1 MSNYQLT
8 WITENLAIGSAPMS
22 FADLGVI
29 RDQDIDGIV
38 NLCGEYCDLHEIESQ
53 SDFEVYYLPI
63 PDESVPDMAAMEM
76 ALDWLDESIYLGKKI
91 LVHCRFG
98 IGRTGTF
105 VTAYLI
111 RKGLSLKVAEKKL
124 KTTPASPESFRQWRL
139 LKKYS
144 KKTKQLKAR
153 EPSLENRQEVDLGTY
168 FDEYESLVAQIEDH
182 IDPGNDP
189 NLQLKRCGSH
199 TEECCFR
206 YFDLGL
212 METVYLHNRINRLLK
227 SQVRSEVIRQALD
240 ITVQVKKIRKE
251 MVFNGIWSSEANDT
265 LQREY
270 GRLQLR
276 CPLSS
281 QRVCLIYDSR
291 PISCRTA
298 NVSVDKDM
306 LKDIDEALVTLS
318 RNIFLAFTGNFMKR
332 GDLIFSM
339 ADTISGR
346 FVEQYF
352 NYLAGLQSVSE
363 E

>member
-29 RDQDIDGIV
+29 RDQGIDGIV
-38 NLCGEYCDLHEIESQ
+38 NLCGEYCDLHEIESK

-63 PDESVPDMAAMEM
+63 PDESTPNMADMER
-76 ALDWLDESIYLGKKI
+76 ALDWLDEAIYLGKKI

-111 RKGLSLKVAEKKL
+111 RRGLSLKVAEKKL

-144 KKTKQLKAR
+144 KKTKQLKVR
-153 EPSLENRQEVDLGTY
+153 EPSLENRQVVDLGTY
-168 FDEYESLVAQIEDH
+168 FEEYESLVTQIENH
-182 IDPGNDP
+182 IDTGNHPGTR
-189 NLQLKRCGSH
+189 LKRCGSH
-199 TEECCFR
+199 TDECCFR

-212 METVYLHNRINRLLK
+212 METIYLHNRINRLL
-227 SQVRSEVIRQALD
+227 RSEVRSQIIQQALD
-240 ITVQVKKIRKE
+240 IAAQVKKIRKE

-270 GRLQLR
+270 GRLRLS

-281 QRVCLIYDSR
+281 QRVCLLYDSR
-291 PISCRTA
+291 PISCRIS
-298 NVSVDKDM
+298 NVSVNED
-306 LKDIDEALVTLS
+306 LLNDINETLVTLS
-318 RNIFLAFTGNFMKR
+318 RNIFLAFTGSFMKR

-346 FVEQYF
+346 FVQQYF
-352 NYLAGLQSVSE
+352 DYIAGLQSRSE

>member
-29 RDQDIDGIV
+29 RDQGIDGIV
-38 NLCGEYCDLHEIESQ
+38 NLCGEYCDLHEIESK

-63 PDESVPDMAAMEM
+63 PDESTPDMADMEK
-76 ALDWLDESIYLGKKI
+76 ALDWLDEAIYLGKKI

-111 RKGLSLKVAEKKL
+111 RRGLSLKVAEKKL

-144 KKTKQLKAR
+144 KKTKQLTVR
-153 EPSLENRQEVDLGTY
+153 EPTLENNQVVDLTTY
-168 FDEYESLVAQIEDH
+168 FDEYESLVAQLEDH
-182 IDPGNDP
+182 IDTGSNPGTR
-189 NLQLKRCGSH
+189 LKRCGSH
-199 TEECCFR
+199 IDECCFR

-227 SQVRSEVIRQALD
+227 SEVRGKVIQQAQD
-240 ITVQVKKIRKE
+240 IAIQVKKIQKE
-251 MVFNGIWSSEANDT
+251 MDFNGISSSEANDT
-265 LQREY
+265 LQQEY
-270 GRLQLR
+270 GRMQLR

-281 QRVCLIYDSR
+281 QRLCLLYDSR
-291 PISCRTA
+291 PISCRIS
-298 NVSVDKDM
+298 NVSVSEDL
-306 LKDIDEALVTLS
+306 LKDIDDALLTLS
-318 RNIFLAFTGNFMKR
+318 RNIFLAFTGKFMKR

-346 FVEQYF
+346 FVQQYF
-352 NYLAGLQSVSE
+352 NHLAALQSSY
-363 E
+363 